1 MQQTKGRNTMNT
13 NEAKQAVGTAVQI
26 NAYGVLGVLKYVT
39 ADGYLGVREPSG
51 LVYEWPAHLVEIDP
65 T

>member
-1 MQQTKGRNTMNT
+1 MNT